1 MLAHIRE
8 KMHHT
13 DEVIDFTECD
23 LGDAEIELIRA
34 RGDLGEVKVSKSI
47 SLNII
52 FHNVTSIEYVVLSRY
67 TINNII

>member
-34 RGDLGEVKVSKSI
+34 RGDLGEVKVIKYFPYI
-47 SLNII
+47 HFIGI
-52 FHNVTSIEYVVLSRY
+52 YYDIHFFFMK
-67 TINNII
+67 